1 MLDHSLRH
9 GPSFLQALTESFDSL
24 RMLGRR
30 SLLALLGI
38 AVGCGAIV
46 ALLNVGASAA
56 NEAVSAFKGMGTEIM
71 VASFPYSTDQKKP
84 LPAVIDTGA
93 LLKRLPALAQAAPTV
108 FHSTRV
114 RFSGKATD
122 ASIIGT
128 TAGLAKIMDIKLS
141 QGRFLYEFDQHA
153 TYAIIGDNVA
163 KALDID
169 LSANVLKQ
177 GMTLQIENYLYT
189 IIGIAAPHLD
199 NPMIA
204 VQINESIFVPIE
216 GMRRLRAAPE
226 IASVIARS
234 RDMVSID
241 TNAKELKTYLEG
253 LLQGREVDVQI
264 PQQLIESLTRQA
276 STFSYLLAGLGGIS
290 LLVGGAGVMNV
301 MLMSVS
307 ERRREIGVRMA
318 IGARA
323 RDIRTLF
330 LLEAACLSIAG
341 AIIGALAGLLCAYGF
356 VRLSGWAFALS
367 KESLPVGISSSLIVG
382 LFFGLYPALAA
393 ARLQPVQALRDD

>member
-71 VASFPYSTDQKKP
+71 VVSFPYSTDQKKT

-93 LLKRLPALAQAAPTV
+93 LLEALPELAQAAPTV

-114 RFSGKATD
+114 RRSGKSVD

-128 TAGLAKIMDIKLS
+128 TAGLAEIMDIALS
-141 QGRFLYEFDQHA
+141 QGRFLSEFDQRA
-153 TYAIIGDNVA
+153 TYAVIGTNMA
-163 KALDID
+163 KALGMD

-177 GMTLQIENYLYT
+177 GVTLQIENYLYT
-189 IIGIAAPHLD
+189 VIGIAAPHLG

-204 VQINESIFVPIE
+204 VQVDESVFVPIE
-216 GMRRLRAAPE
+216 GMRRLRSAPE
-226 IASVIARS
+226 ITSVIARS
-234 RDMVSID
+234 RDTVLID
-241 TNAKELKTYLEG
+241 AHANALKRYLED
-253 LLQGREVDVQI
+253 LLKGRDVDVQI

-276 STFSYLLAGLGGIS
+276 SAFSYLLAGLGGIS

-323 RDIRTLF
+323 SDIRTLF

-341 AIIGALAGLLCAYGF
+341 ALIGALAGVLCAYGF
-356 VRLSGWAFALS
+356 VRLSGWTFVLS
-367 KESLPVGISSSLIVG
+367 RESLPVGISSSLIVG

>member
-71 VASFPYSTDQKKP
+71 VVSFPYSTDQKKT

-93 LLKRLPALAQAAPTV
+93 LLEALPELAQAAPTV

-114 RFSGKATD
+114 RRSGKSVD

-128 TAGLAKIMDIKLS
+128 TAGLAEIMDIALS
-141 QGRFLYEFDQHA
+141 QGRFLSEFDQRA
-153 TYAIIGDNVA
+153 TYAVIGTNMA
-163 KALDID
+163 KALGVD

-177 GMTLQIENYLYT
+177 GVTLQIENYLYT
-189 IIGIAAPHLD
+189 VIGIAAPHLG

-204 VQINESIFVPIE
+204 VQVDESVFVPIE
-216 GMRRLRAAPE
+216 GMRRLRSAPE
-226 IASVIARS
+226 ITSVIARS
-234 RDMVSID
+234 RDTVLID
-241 TNAKELKTYLEG
+241 AHANALKRYLED
-253 LLQGREVDVQI
+253 LLKGHDVDVQI

-276 STFSYLLAGLGGIS
+276 SAFSYLLAGLGGIS

-323 RDIRTLF
+323 SDIRTLF

-341 AIIGALAGLLCAYGF
+341 ALIGALAGVLCAYGF
-356 VRLSGWAFALS
+356 VRLSGWTFVLS
-367 KESLPVGISSSLIVG
+367 RESLPVGISSSLIVG

>member
-71 VASFPYSTDQKKP
+71 VVSFPYSTDQKKT

-93 LLKRLPALAQAAPTV
+93 LLEALPELAQAAPTV

-114 RFSGKATD
+114 RRSGKSVD

-128 TAGLAKIMDIKLS
+128 TAGLAEIMDIALS
-141 QGRFLYEFDQHA
+141 QGRFLSEFDQRA
-153 TYAIIGDNVA
+153 TYAVIGTNMA
-163 KALDID
+163 KALGVD

-177 GMTLQIENYLYT
+177 GVTLQIENYLYT
-189 IIGIAAPHLD
+189 VIGIAAPHLG

-204 VQINESIFVPIE
+204 VQVDESVFVPIE
-216 GMRRLRAAPE
+216 GMRRLRSAPE
-226 IASVIARS
+226 ITSVIARS
-234 RDMVSID
+234 RDTVLID
-241 TNAKELKTYLEG
+241 AHANALKRYLED
-253 LLQGREVDVQI
+253 LLKGRDVDVQI

-276 STFSYLLAGLGGIS
+276 SAFSYLLAGLGGIS

-323 RDIRTLF
+323 SDIRTLF

-341 AIIGALAGLLCAYGF
+341 ALIGALAGVLCAYGF
-356 VRLSGWAFALS
+356 VRLSGWTFVLS
-367 KESLPVGISSSLIVG
+367 RESLPVGISSSLIVG

>member
-216 GMRRLRAAPE
+216 GMRRLRTAPE

-241 TNAKELKTYLEG
+241 TNAKELKTYGG
-253 LLQGREVDVQI
+253 LASGTRSRCAD

-290 LLVGGAGVMNV
+290 PRWGCRRHECDVD
-301 MLMSVS
+301 
-307 ERRREIGVRMA
+307 ERFRASPGNRRTDGHRRQGETF
-318 IGARA
+318 ARCSCWKLRAYQLPA
-323 RDIRTLF
+323 R
-330 LLEAACLSIAG
+330 
-341 AIIGALAGLLCAYGF
+341 
-356 VRLSGWAFALS
+356 
-367 KESLPVGISSSLIVG
+367 
-382 LFFGLYPALAA
+382 
-393 ARLQPVQALRDD
+393 